1 MADRTNSPNTLP
13 MAVEAAEEA
22 AEGVTLTELVE
33 TVGPDV
39 RALQDTTGINT
50 FGPEVAVF
58 ADIAAGA
65 TDRVVRTTVGATVAA
80 VATAGS
86 GVISICAPPVVVMV
100 GLTVAALAEAGEA
113 P

>member
-1 MADRTNSPNTLP
+1 MIADKTNSPNTLP

-39 RALQDTTGINT
+39 RALQNTTG
-50 FGPEVAVF
+50 
-58 ADIAAGA
+58 A
-65 TDRVVRTTVGATVAA
+65 TVRVGRTTVGATVAA